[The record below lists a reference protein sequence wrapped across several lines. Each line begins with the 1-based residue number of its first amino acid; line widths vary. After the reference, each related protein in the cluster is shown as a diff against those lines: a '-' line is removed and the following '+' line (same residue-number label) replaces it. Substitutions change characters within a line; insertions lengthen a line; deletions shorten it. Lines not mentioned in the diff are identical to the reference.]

1 MTKVEIIQKALEDK
15 KATNIEVL
23 DVAEQTSL
31 ADYFVVASCQS
42 TVQVR
47 ACVDEIEEKLEE
59 AGFEINHKEGY
70 RGGSWILVD
79 CGDVIVHVMQHEMR
93 EFYAIERLWDDDGNV
108 DESEEELIL
117 KEQIY
122 KWRVTTLKLL
132 KKYGR
137 ISGKKQVHSTLK
149 QTAKSLNFIQ

>member
-23 DVAEQTSL
+23 DV
-31 ADYFVVASCQS
+31 
-42 TVQVR
+42 
-47 ACVDEIEEKLEE
+47 EE

-93 EFYAIERLWDDDGNV
+93 EFYAIERLWDDVGNV
-108 DESEEELIL
+108 DESEEE
-117 KEQIY
+117 
-122 KWRVTTLKLL
+122 
-132 KKYGR
+132 
-137 ISGKKQVHSTLK
+137 
-149 QTAKSLNFIQ
+149 

>member
-23 DVAEQTSL
+23 DVAEQTYL

-59 AGFEINHKEGY
+59 AGFEINHKEGD
-70 RGGSWILVD
+70 RGGSWILVE

-93 EFYAIERLWDDDGNV
+93 EFYAIERLWDDVGNV
-108 DESEEELIL
+108 DESEEE
-117 KEQIY
+117 
-122 KWRVTTLKLL
+122 
-132 KKYGR
+132 
-137 ISGKKQVHSTLK
+137 
-149 QTAKSLNFIQ
+149 

>member
-70 RGGSWILVD
+70 RGGSWIFAPR
-79 CGDVIVHVMQHEMR
+79 G
-93 EFYAIERLWDDDGNV
+93 A
-108 DESEEELIL
+108 
-117 KEQIY
+117 
-122 KWRVTTLKLL
+122 
-132 KKYGR
+132 
-137 ISGKKQVHSTLK
+137 
-149 QTAKSLNFIQ
+149 

>member
-31 ADYFVVASCQS
+31 VVASCQS

-93 EFYAIERLWDDDGNV
+93 EFYAIERLWDDVGNV
-108 DESEEELIL
+108 DESEEE
-117 KEQIY
+117 
-122 KWRVTTLKLL
+122 
-132 KKYGR
+132 
-137 ISGKKQVHSTLK
+137 
-149 QTAKSLNFIQ
+149 